1 MKVEKIKS
9 RNIIFTYNIPDGW
22 DLNLHLIMGSRYN
35 YVVDTGLGSL
45 SIAPVLEYIKG
56 SEKPVLVINT
66 HHHWDHIWGNHM
78 FPESLILAHTLC
90 RDRIDEKWE
99 DMLKKSNSF
108 LYGET
113 GKQLPN
119 LTFDSE
125 LYFAEDKIRLF
136 YTPGHTKDSISVLD
150 EADKVLN
157 AGDNIGDSMEE
168 LIPSLEC
175 ERAEYIQTLLNYKE
189 LDFEYCISG
198 HNVVL
203 DKSVI
208 DKMLKLL

>member
-1 MKVEKIKS
+1 MRVS
-9 RNIIFTYNIPDGW
+9 SIFKA
-22 DLNLHLIMGSRYN
+22 
-35 YVVDTGLGSL
+35 TGL
-45 SIAPVLEYIKG
+45 IYAEC
-56 SEKPVLVINT
+56 
-66 HHHWDHIWGNHM
+66 DHIWGNHV
-78 FPESLILAHTLC
+78 FGDGFITSHTLC
-90 RDRIDEKWE
+90 RERIDEKWE
-99 DMLKKSNSF
+99 DMFKKSNSY

-113 GKQLPN
+113 RKQLPN
-119 LTFDSE
+119 LTFDKE
-125 LYFAEDKIRLF
+125 LYFTEDKIRLF

-175 ERAEYIQTLLNYKE
+175 ERAEYIQNLLNYKE

-203 DKSVI
+203 EKSVI